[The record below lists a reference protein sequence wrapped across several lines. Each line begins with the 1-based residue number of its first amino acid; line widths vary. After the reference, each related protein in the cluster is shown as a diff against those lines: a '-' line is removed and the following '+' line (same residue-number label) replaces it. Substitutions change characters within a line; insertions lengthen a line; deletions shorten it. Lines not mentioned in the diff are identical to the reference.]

1 MSLVAQVPV
10 TLSQLSALL
19 GPDDELSS
27 ATINPVLESLAGRDS
42 QLAEAFNALL
52 AQFKQ
57 TGYVVPVVLP
67 AISLGPLETA
77 RIGNFR
83 IPKGWSLAVLN
94 AAVATT
100 PNAGQAQLNVVYNPL
115 TFGSDGSTSSAS
127 VLISTLGETISA
139 TAKVQVGELVF
150 VVANQSSVRISVTA
164 SLLLSLF
171 N

>member
-1 MSLVAQVPV
+1 
-10 TLSQLSALL
+10 
-19 GPDDELSS
+19 
-27 ATINPVLESLAGRDS
+27 
-42 QLAEAFNALL
+42 
-52 AQFKQ
+52 
-57 TGYVVPVVLP
+57 VLP